1 MGTEVGFKKQR
12 SEPNSSNES
21 RFMRVELSNYTTP
34 FFYQPSKKNWINWG
48 KFNEYPY
55 FLINLLNMHPEHG
68 SIVRGKARY
77 IFGKGLCT
85 KSEGMILDQAKTLS
99 YLDSANR
106 YESWN
111 DLLPKTCIQF
121 QLYNGWAWQ
130 IIWNNGGTKFEVF
143 NIEYGNLRMSSCGKF
158 VYYCD
163 EWMTENNGVVTPN
176 NNPEKSSSFKK
187 FDIFNPN
194 YRTGTQIYIHRE
206 SSPEVVPYSELYPRP
221 EYESAIM
228 EIETDI
234 EISKLHYW
242 HMKNGMFASSML
254 TFFEGEP
261 DQSKKKELKKAF
273 ERTYGGTD
281 NSGSILFY
289 FGDKGGTA
297 PDLQTLTQS
306 DLDKQFQLVSK
317 RNQEKIFSVHSCAP
331 VLFGIKTEGSLSDT
345 SGEATLKEWD
355 KFVKT
360 YIEHRQETL
369 ISEIEYLFGVM
380 GVDAD
385 LYFEPTSPVG
395 RELPADPQILIDLG
409 FTSAELKS
417 AYAKKYGIEIVEAPT
432 PEGQVS
438 GVPAP
443 LAQVNENLKKLSGKD
458 WQHIKRLIREVNN
471 GKTSK
476 HVASLML
483 RQGYG
488 LSDQDIN
495 ILFSQNGNF
504 SAFDVQRSEEDEV
517 LRLFE
522 MNAIDEPEGDVIE
535 ESFVG
540 HKFATATEI
549 RNTILEALKGN
560 PQISIEQLVKQFG
573 ITAEQVTEVLASLV
587 TDGLVLNTG
596 NAYEP
601 TPKAI
606 AKETP
611 SVEVETFVVY
621 KYDLIDGIP
630 DAKSSRKFCQRLMA
644 LSRAGKRW
652 TKEGIDNIYASVSQQ
667 LSMPDFDPWVYRGG
681 FYTNPDTGETT
692 PYCRHK
698 WVSITK
704 SRRKK

>member
-1 MGTEVGFKKQR
+1 MGTEVGFKKQKG
-12 SEPNSSNES
+12 EPNANES

-34 FFYQPSKKNWINWG
+34 FFYQPTKKNWINWG

-55 FLINLLNMHPEHG
+55 FLINLMNMHPEHG

-77 IFGKGLCT
+77 VFGKGLQ
-85 KSEGMILDQAKTLS
+85 SEQSDSILSQAKTLQF
-99 YLDSANR
+99 LESANR

-111 DLLPKTCIQF
+111 DLLPKTCIQY

-143 NIEYGNLRMSSCGKF
+143 NIEYGNLRMSPCGKK

-163 EWMTENNGVVTPN
+163 EWMTEDQGKVTPN
-176 NNPEKSSSFKK
+176 NNPEKSSSFKE
-187 FDIFNPN
+187 FNIFNPN
-194 YRTGTQIYIHRE
+194 VRTGTQIFIYRE
-206 SSPEVVPYSELYPRP
+206 SSPEVVPYAELYPKP

-261 DQSKKKELKKAF
+261 TNDKKRELKKAF
-273 ERTYGGTD
+273 ERTYGGTE
-281 NSGSILFY
+281 NGGSVLFY

-297 PDLQTLTQS
+297 PDLKTLTQS
-306 DLDKQFQLVSK
+306 DLDKQFELVSK

-345 SGEATLKEWD
+345 SGQATVKEWE

-360 YIEHRQETL
+360 YIEYRQDNL
-369 ISEIEYLFGVM
+369 IRQIEYLAGIM

-395 RELPADPQILIDLG
+395 LDLPINADTIEILGIE
-409 FTSAELKS
+409 TI
-417 AYAKKYGIEIVEAPT
+417 KKYLIKKYDVDVAETPT
-432 PEGQVS
+432 AKGQDS
-438 GVPAP
+438 SLP
-443 LAQVNENLKKLSGKD
+443 LPVAQVNENLKKLSGKD

-495 ILFSQNGNF
+495 ILFSQNTNF
-504 SAFDVQRSEEDEV
+504 SKFDIQRNEEDAIYQ
-517 LRLFE
+517 LFE
-522 MNAIDEPEGDVIE
+522 ECATTEEYEFLTAKESENAV
-535 ESFVG
+535 
-540 HKFATATEI
+540 
-549 RNTILEALKGN
+549 LEVYKGN
-560 PQISIEQLVKQFG
+560 PNATPEQASIQTGVPLEDVEQI
-573 ITAEQVTEVLASLV
+573 LATLV
-587 TDGLVLNTG
+587 TDELLLNTG
-596 NAYEP
+596 NGYQP
-601 TPKAI
+601 TEKAI
-606 AKETP
+606 NKDTK
-611 SVEVETFVVY
+611 VEVETYVVY
-621 KYDLIDGIP
+621 KYGLIDGVP
-630 DAKSSRKFCQRLMA
+630 SAKSSRAFCQKMMA
-644 LSRAGKRW
+644 LSALGKRW
-652 TKEGIDNIYASVSQQ
+652 TKEAIDNITATAKEK
-667 LSMPDFDPWVYRGG
+667 LAMPEDWDAWSYRGG
-681 FYTNPDTGETT
+681 FYHNPDTNETT
-692 PYCRHK
+692 AYCRHRFIG
-698 WVSITK
+698 ITK

>member
-1 MGTEVGFKKQR
+1 MGTKVGFNKEKG
-12 SEPNSSNES
+12 EAKES
-21 RFMRVELSNYTTP
+21 RFMKVELSNYTTP
-34 FFYQPSKKNWINWG
+34 FFYQPTKKDWINWG

-55 FLINLLNMHPEHG
+55 FLINLMNMHPEHG

-77 IFGKGLCT
+77 VFGKGLQ
-85 KSEGMILDQAKTLS
+85 SEQSDSILSQAKTLQF
-99 YLDSANR
+99 LDNANR
-106 YESWN
+106 YETWN

-121 QLYNGWAWQ
+121 QLYNGFAWQ

-143 NIEYGNLRMSSCGKF
+143 NIEYGNLRMSACGKF

-163 EWMTENNGVVTPN
+163 EWMTEEQGKVMPN
-176 NNPEKSSSFKK
+176 QRPEKSSSFKK
-187 FDIFNPN
+187 FDLFNPN
-194 YRTGTQIYIHRE
+194 IRTGTQIFIYRE
-206 SSPEVVPYSELYPRP
+206 SSPEVVPYASLYPKP

-261 DQSKKKELKKAF
+261 DQQKKTEIKKAF

-281 NSGSILFY
+281 NSGSVLFY

-297 PDLQTLTQS
+297 PDLKTLTQS
-306 DLDKQFQLVSK
+306 DLDKQFELVSK

-345 SGEATLKEWD
+345 SGEATVKEWD
-355 KFVKT
+355 KFVRT
-360 YIEHRQETL
+360 YIEYRQETL
-369 ISEIEYLFGVM
+369 IKQIEYLANVQ

-395 RELPADPQILIDLG
+395 LDLPINSDTIEILGTETI
-409 FTSAELKS
+409 
-417 AYAKKYGIEIVEAPT
+417 KKYLIKKYNVEVA
-432 PEGQVS
+432 ESQVQGQDS
-438 GVPAP
+438 SMP
-443 LAQVNENLKKLSGKD
+443 LPVAQVNENLKKLSGKD

-495 ILFSQNGNF
+495 ILFSQNTNF
-504 SAFDVQRSEEDEV
+504 SKFDIQRNEEDEI

-522 MNAIDEPEGDVIE
+522 MNAIDDNDDEVLE
-535 ESFVG
+535 ESFVC
-540 HKFATATEI
+540 HKFATESEI

-560 PQISIEQLVKQFG
+560 PQISVEQLVKQFG
-573 ITAEQVTEVLASLV
+573 LTTEQVTQVLDSLV

-611 SVEVETFVVY
+611 SLEVETYVVY
-621 KYDLIDGIP
+621 KYALIDGIP
-630 DAKSSRKFCQRLMA
+630 DAKKSRPFCQRLML
-644 LSRAGKRW
+644 LSKNGKRW
-652 TKEGIDNIYASVSQQ
+652 TKEGIDNIYASVAQQ
-667 LSMPDFDPWVYRGG
+667 MSMPEFDPWSYRGG

-692 PYCRHK
+692 AYCRHK
-698 WVSITK
+698 WQSVTK